1 MNTEISRYLT
11 DENGNSFSSDS
22 DLKNLA
28 SNSKVKNAN
37 SGVSYKK
44 VSSTGS
50 WTPVFDKVPFQE
62 GQPDAVLYSPQSLT
76 TSQKQ
81 QARQNIEA
89 LGPSEVYS
97 LLETLTNYSNSSD
110 YSKIID
116 IGSVQVVFG
125 YTYSPSQGEPKGSSR
140 SLIAEFGT
148 YFDEMPVVL
157 STHVLSWTHGGEQNA
172 QGVLRNRMS
181 PGYGVMCWYDSNQ
194 LECASY
200 VALGKPFRQNHTPLS
215 YHLTQPD
222 EVYTATLQDVKT
234 NSTII
239 LEMYARSGD
248 QIPSIEVNKSESS
261 GVRDLTASSGTLHK
275 YGWRDN
281 RIMVSG
287 NVYDYTVVRTE
298 DGQFKLTGTQQ
309 NESSL
314 RHYRKIVFRLEA
326 ISSDVSLKFTKTGDQ
341 DGYIVL
347 RYSVNNPSDDS
358 DDSDDSDIPEDP
370 ETWGLTQF
378 DTFTRQTNTHLSETE
393 AKKTVGQAVTEG
405 TVVREFHI
413 SSSQQ
418 TGPSSYIQYTTCYYV
433 WKANGYTLTE
443 EDKAQIN
450 NLPHRYYSYTSQ
462 LTYDSGTV

>member
-28 SNSKVKNAN
+28 SNSKVKNSN

-62 GQPDAVLYSPQSLT
+62 GQPDAVLYSPQVLT
-76 TSQKQ
+76 NGQKQ
-81 QARQNIEA
+81 QARNNIEA
-89 LGPSEVYS
+89 LGSSEVYS

-125 YTYSPSQGEPKGSSR
+125 YTYSPSQGDPKRCSR

-157 STHVLSWTHGGEQNA
+157 STHVLGWFHGGEQNA
-172 QGVLRNRMS
+172 QGVLRNSMS
-181 PGYGVMCWYDSNQ
+181 PGYGVMCWYDGAQ

-215 YHLTQPD
+215 HHLTQPN

-248 QIPSIEVNKSESS
+248 QIPSIVVDRNESS
-261 GVRDLTASSGTLHK
+261 GIRDLTASGGLHK

-281 RIMVSG
+281 RIGVSG
-287 NVYDYTVVRTE
+287 DLYDYTVVRTE

-309 NESSL
+309 NEGSL
-314 RHYRKIVFRLEA
+314 SHYRKIVYRLEA
-326 ISSDVSLKFTKTGDQ
+326 ISSEVSLKFTKTGDQ

-347 RYSVNNPSDDS
+347 RYSVNNPSDGSDPSEDS
-358 DDSDDSDIPEDP
+358 

-378 DTFTRQTNTHLSETE
+378 NTYTRETSSAISETQAE
-393 AKKTVGQAVTEG
+393 KTIGQAVTEG

-413 SSSQQ
+413 SDSQQ
-418 TGPSSYIQYTTCYYV
+418 TGPSSYVTSTSCYYV
-433 WKANGYTLTE
+433 WRANGYTLTE
-443 EDKAQIN
+443 EDKTRIN
-450 NLPHRYYSYTSQ
+450 SLTSRYSSSQ
-462 LTYDSGTV
+462 VTYDSGTI

>member
-11 DENGNSFSSDS
+11 DESGNSFSSDT
-22 DLKNLA
+22 DLQSLSN
-28 SNSKVKNAN
+28 NSKVKNTN

-76 TSQKQ
+76 SAQKQ

-89 LGPSEVYS
+89 LGTSEVYS

-110 YSKIID
+110 YAKIID
-116 IGSVQVVFG
+116 FGSVQVVFG
-125 YTYSPSQGEPKGSSR
+125 YSYSPSQGEPKRAAR
-140 SLIAEFGT
+140 SMIAEFGG
-148 YFDEMPVVL
+148 YFDEMPVML
-157 STHVLSWTHGGEQNA
+157 STHILGWTHEGEQNA
-172 QGVLRNRMS
+172 QGVLRNSMS
-181 PGYGVMCWYDSNQ
+181 PGYGVMCWYDGNQ

-215 YHLTQPD
+215 HHFTQPG
-222 EVYTATLQDVKT
+222 EVYTASLQDVKT
-234 NSTII
+234 NSSII

-248 QIPSIEVNKSESS
+248 QIPTIEVDKTESS
-261 GVRDLTASSGTLHK
+261 GIRDLTASGGTLHK
-275 YGWRDN
+275 YGWRN
-281 RIMVSG
+281 NKIKVSG
-287 NVYDYTVVRTE
+287 DVYDYSVVRTE
-298 DGQFKLTGTQQ
+298 DGQFKITGSQQ
-309 NESSL
+309 NEDSL
-314 RHYRKIVFRLEA
+314 SKYRKIVYRLEA
-326 ISSDVSLKFTKTGDQ
+326 ISGDVSLKFTKTGDQ

-347 RYSVNNPSDDS
+347 RYSVNDPSNDS
-358 DDSDDSDIPEDP
+358 GDSDIPEDP

-378 DTFTRQTNTHLSETE
+378 STFTRETYTRTPKTE
-393 AKKTVGQAVTEG
+393 AKKTVGQSVSEG

-413 SSSQQ
+413 SSSSQ
-418 TGPSSYIQYTTCYYV
+418 TGPSSYVVHTSCYYV

-450 NLPHRYYSYTSQ
+450 NLPHRYYTYTSQ

>member
-1 MNTEISRYLT
+1 MNTEISRYLV
-11 DENGNSFSSDS
+11 DENGNSFSSDT

-28 SNSKVKNAN
+28 SSSKIKNVN
-37 SGVSYKK
+37 SGFSYKK

-62 GQPDAVLYSPQSLT
+62 GQPDAVLYSPQVLT
-76 TSQKQ
+76 TGQKQ

-110 YSKIID
+110 YAKIID

-125 YTYSPSQGEPKGSSR
+125 YTYSPSQGHPMRCSR
-140 SLIAEFGT
+140 ALIAEFGG

-157 STHVLSWTHGGEQNA
+157 STHVLGWFHGGEQNA
-172 QGVLRNRMS
+172 QGVLRNSMS
-181 PGYGVMCWYDSNQ
+181 PGYGVMCWYDGNQ

-215 YHLTQPD
+215 HHFTQPG
-222 EVYTATLQDVKT
+222 EVYTASLQDVKT
-234 NSTII
+234 NSSII

-248 QIPSIEVNKSESS
+248 QIPTIEVDKTESS
-261 GVRDLTASSGTLHK
+261 GIRDLTASGGTLHK

-281 RIMVSG
+281 KIKVSG
-287 NVYDYTVVRTE
+287 DVYDYSVVRTE
-298 DGQFKLTGTQQ
+298 DGQFKITGSQQ
-309 NESSL
+309 NEDSL
-314 RHYRKIVFRLEA
+314 SKYRKIVYRLEA
-326 ISSDVSLKFTKTGDQ
+326 INSDVSLKFTKTGDH

-347 RYSVNNPSDDS
+347 RYSVNNPSNG
-358 DDSDDSDIPEDP
+358 SDDSDIPEDP
-370 ETWGLTQF
+370 ETWGLTKF
-378 DTFTRQTNTHLSETE
+378 DTFTRQTNTRTPKTE

-413 SSSQQ
+413 SNSQQ
-418 TGPSSYIQYTTCYYV
+418 TGPSSYVVYTTCYYI
-433 WKANGYTLTE
+433 WKANGYTLTD

-450 NLPHRYYSYTSQ
+450 HLPHRYYTYTSQ